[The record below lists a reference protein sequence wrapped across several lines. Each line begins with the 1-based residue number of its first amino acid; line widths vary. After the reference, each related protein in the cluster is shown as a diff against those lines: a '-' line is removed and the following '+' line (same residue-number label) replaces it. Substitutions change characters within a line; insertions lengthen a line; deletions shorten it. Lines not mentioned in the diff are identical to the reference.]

1 MEEDVLERAKK
12 KMVLEYASGYHV
24 SDSLSLW
31 SLFPHHAHE
40 YMRHPVINQMDT
52 SQAHL
57 SSKGN
62 TSVKDNGKPSDLSK
76 DELQAVLKY
85 GAQKMCVYLFVSECG
100 WPQPSFAFSPRFDK
114 DDNQQNQK
122 LDNMDLDDIL
132 NHAEDHET
140 LASGGAGSTSMGGEG
155 FLSQFASVSDVKNDM
170 SWEDIIPLKERQRLE
185 SEEEK
190 RRTEE
195 EVAAQARDRKR
206 ATVPVSY
213 EGMDVDHAGS
223 SSAPKKPKAPAP
235 PRKTASQKAMELKER
250 DIRVLIRSMQ
260 RWGDIR
266 QCYDVIVRNSFAR
279 FYTINFPSGARS
291 QTD

>member
-1 MEEDVLERAKK
+1 
-12 KMVLEYASGYHV
+12 
-24 SDSLSLW
+24 
-31 SLFPHHAHE
+31 
-40 YMRHPVINQMDT
+40 
-52 SQAHL
+52 
-57 SSKGN
+57 
-62 TSVKDNGKPSDLSK
+62 
-76 DELQAVLKY
+76 
-85 GAQKMCVYLFVSECG
+85 
-100 WPQPSFAFSPRFDK
+100 
-114 DDNQQNQK
+114 
-122 LDNMDLDDIL
+122 MDLDDIL

-140 LASGGAGSTSMGGEG
+140 LASGGAGTTSMGGEG

-190 RRTEE
+190 RRIEE

-223 SSAPKKPKAPAP
+223 SSAAKKPKAPAP

-266 QCYDVIVRNSFAR
+266 QCYDVIVRDRPCSLLFDATNL
-279 FYTINFPSGARS
+279 TSGPRS
-291 QTD
+291 

>member
-1 MEEDVLERAKK
+1 M
-12 KMVLEYASGYHV
+12 
-24 SDSLSLW
+24 
-31 SLFPHHAHE
+31 
-40 YMRHPVINQMDT
+40 
-52 SQAHL
+52 
-57 SSKGN
+57 
-62 TSVKDNGKPSDLSK
+62 KDNGKATDLSK

-85 GAQKMCVYLFVSECG
+85 GAQKMYVYLSISGEN
-100 WPQPSFAFSPRFDK
+100 PQSTFTFPPSFDT

-140 LASGGAGSTSMGGEG
+140 LASGGAGSTSMGGEA

-190 RRTEE
+190 RRIEE
-195 EVAAQARDRKR
+195 DVAAQARDRKR

-223 SSAPKKPKAPAP
+223 ASAPKKPKVPAP

-250 DIRVLIRSMQ
+250 DIRVLIRSIQ

-266 QCYDVIVRNSFAR
+266 QCYDVIVRTHTHSSLFCTVNLALG
-279 FYTINFPSGARS
+279 PRS
-291 QTD
+291 QADKQG

>member
-1 MEEDVLERAKK
+1 MGTTFPTFCL
-12 KMVLEYASGYHV
+12 
-24 SDSLSLW
+24 SLS

-40 YMRHPVINQMDT
+40 YMRRPVINQMDT

-62 TSVKDNGKPSDLSK
+62 TSVKDTGKASDLSK

-85 GAQKMCVYLFVSECG
+85 GAQKMCVYLSVPEYD
-100 WPQPSFAFSPRFDK
+100 WPQPSFAFPPRFDK

-155 FLSQFASVSDVKNDM
+155 FLSQFASVSDIKNDM

-185 SEEEK
+185 SEEDK
-190 RRTEE
+190 RRIEE

-206 ATVPVSY
+206 ATAPVSY

-223 SSAPKKPKAPAP
+223 SSAPKKPKVPVP
-235 PRKTASQKAMELKER
+235 PRKTASQRAMELKER

-266 QCYDVIVRNSFAR
+266 QCYDVIVRDFVATFSFS
-279 FYTINFPSGARS
+279 FP
-291 QTD
+291 